1 MLRRNKH
8 PYSVDE
14 KSSSGNVVIR
24 YVKYRFLHSWVF
36 VGIVVFW
43 LICSI
48 LLLGFI
54 LEQRKESLWITIP
67 MSVFLFLVLTVAWS
81 CIVNRMNKRLEKK
94 IVYPIVD
101 KSLAIS
107 TSLSPKKYRVKRR
120 KLVRIDD
127 GDISKG
133 EPYES
138 IVVFLADGSIFEY
151 PFPFVSLERNEGVI
165 VRPLSLTH
173 YVCNDER
180 RIAMARSWFPEVSLN
195 TWLKL
200 ISFLFLGLGFIVFSI
215 FLLLSHKGF
224 AYIFM
229 GSLAIVSIYVDKY
242 AKRDSKDLEES
253 YCRKIINVMAIP
265 IALFHLLA
273 MLAMPFISVVIV
285 AFFSVLSAVTPP
297 CIIVS
302 LLSMIDG
309 VTFNKT
315 TKIFIILVASSFI
328 IVYSP
333 SYIRSIIY
341 RLPFVT
347 YTEGKKYKKRMAEL
361 IKYVYDAGVVEFILN
376 LTYVIFVGVIC
387 IKKYQNLGFL
397 FSNEIDDVIL
407 NAFVV
412 FLSFEG
418 IRSSYKRIRLSAKSF
433 FLKILMI
440 LDF

>member
-43 LICSI
+43 LVCSI
-48 LLLGFI
+48 TLSEFI
-54 LEQRKESLWITIP
+54 WEQRQESLWIAIP
-67 MSVFLFLVLTVAWS
+67 LSVFLFLFLTVAWS
-81 CIVNRMNKRLEKK
+81 CIVNRMNIRLEKK

-138 IVVFLADGSIFEY
+138 IVVFLADGSISEY

-165 VRPLSLTH
+165 VRSLSLTH

-180 RIAMARSWFPEVSLN
+180 RIAKAKSWFPEMSLN
-195 TWLKL
+195 TWLKI
-200 ISFLFLGLGFIVFSI
+200 ISFLFLVLGFIVFYI
-215 FLLLSHKGF
+215 FLILSHKGF
-224 AYIFM
+224 ACLLM
-229 GSLAIVSIYVDKY
+229 GALAIVSIYVDKY
-242 AKRDSKDLEES
+242 AKRNSKDLERS
-253 YCRKIINVMAIP
+253 CCRKIFNVMDIP
-265 IALFHLLA
+265 IALFHLLV

-285 AFFSVLSAVTPP
+285 AFFSVLSAVIPP
-297 CIIVS
+297 LIIVS
-302 LLSMIDG
+302 LLNMVDG
-309 VTFNKT
+309 VSLDNT
-315 TKIFIILVASSFI
+315 TKYFVVLVCSSFI
-328 IVYSP
+328 VVYCP
-333 SYIRSIIY
+333 SYIKGIIN
-341 RLPFVT
+341 RMPFVT
-347 YTEGKKYKKRMAEL
+347 YTEGRQYKIRLADF
-361 IKYVYDAGVVEFILN
+361 IRYVYDARVVEFLLN
-376 LTYVIFVGVIC
+376 VTYVLFVCIIC
-387 IKKYQNLGFL
+387 ILRYQNSGYL
-397 FSNEIDDVIL
+397 FSKEIDDVIL

-412 FLSFEG
+412 FLSFECV
-418 IRSSYKRIRLSAKSF
+418 ISSYKRIGISVKSF
-433 FLKILMI
+433 FVKILKV
-440 LDF
+440 LET

>member
-165 VRPLSLTH
+165 VRSLSLTH

>member
-48 LLLGFI
+48 LLLEFI
-54 LEQRKESLWITIP
+54 LEQRKEYLWITIP

-101 KSLAIS
+101 KLLANS
-107 TSLSPKKYRVKRR
+107 TSVSPKKYGVKRR

-165 VRPLSLTH
+165 VRSLSLTH

-180 RIAMARSWFPEVSLN
+180 RIAKARSWFPEVSLN

-242 AKRDSKDLEES
+242 AKRDSKDLEGS

-285 AFFSVLSAVTPP
+285 AFFQS
-297 CIIVS
+297 C
-302 LLSMIDG
+302 LL
-309 VTFNKT
+309 
-315 TKIFIILVASSFI
+315 LL
-328 IVYSP
+328 
-333 SYIRSIIY
+333 
-341 RLPFVT
+341 LPV
-347 YTEGKKYKKRMAEL
+347 
-361 IKYVYDAGVVEFILN
+361 
-376 LTYVIFVGVIC
+376 
-387 IKKYQNLGFL
+387 
-397 FSNEIDDVIL
+397 
-407 NAFVV
+407 
-412 FLSFEG
+412 
-418 IRSSYKRIRLSAKSF
+418 
-433 FLKILMI
+433 
-440 LDF
+440 

>member
-1 MLRRNKH
+1 MLHIAIGIYFRT
-8 PYSVDE
+8 E
-14 KSSSGNVVIR
+14 KR
-24 YVKYRFLHSWVF
+24 VF
-36 VGIVVFW
+36 VDYYSHV
-43 LICSI
+43 C
-48 LLLGFI
+48 
-54 LEQRKESLWITIP
+54 
-67 MSVFLFLVLTVAWS
+67 FLFLVLTVAWS

-165 VRPLSLTH
+165 VRSLSLTH

>member
-1 MLRRNKH
+1 
-8 PYSVDE
+8 
-14 KSSSGNVVIR
+14 
-24 YVKYRFLHSWVF
+24 
-36 VGIVVFW
+36 
-43 LICSI
+43 
-48 LLLGFI
+48 
-54 LEQRKESLWITIP
+54 
-67 MSVFLFLVLTVAWS
+67 
-81 CIVNRMNKRLEKK
+81 
-94 IVYPIVD
+94 
-101 KSLAIS
+101 
-107 TSLSPKKYRVKRR
+107 
-120 KLVRIDD
+120 
-127 GDISKG
+127 
-133 EPYES
+133 
-138 IVVFLADGSIFEY
+138 
-151 PFPFVSLERNEGVI
+151 
-165 VRPLSLTH
+165 
-173 YVCNDER
+173 
-180 RIAMARSWFPEVSLN
+180 MARSWFPEVSLN

>member
-81 CIVNRMNKRLEKK
+81 CIVNRMNKRLEMK

-165 VRPLSLTH
+165 VRSLSLTH

>member
-14 KSSSGNVVIR
+14 KSSSGEVVIR

-165 VRPLSLTH
+165 VRSLSLTH

>member
-48 LLLGFI
+48 LLLEFI
-54 LEQRKESLWITIP
+54 LEQRKEYLWITIP

-81 CIVNRMNKRLEKK
+81 CIVNRMNKRIEKK

-101 KSLAIS
+101 KLLANS
-107 TSLSPKKYRVKRR
+107 TSVSPKKYGVKRR

-165 VRPLSLTH
+165 VRSLSLTH

-180 RIAMARSWFPEVSLN
+180 RIAKARSWFPEVSLN

-242 AKRDSKDLEES
+242 AKRDSKDLEGS

-433 FLKILMI
+433 SEKFC
-440 LDF
+440 

>member
-67 MSVFLFLVLTVAWS
+67 MSVFLFLVLTAAWS

-101 KSLAIS
+101 KLLANS
-107 TSLSPKKYRVKRR
+107 TSVSPKKYGVKRR

-165 VRPLSLTH
+165 VRSLSLTH

-180 RIAMARSWFPEVSLN
+180 RIAKARSWFPEVSLN

-242 AKRDSKDLEES
+242 AKRDSKDLEGS

-297 CIIVS
+297 SIIVF

-328 IVYSP
+328 IVYCP

-376 LTYVIFVGVIC
+376 LTYVIFISIIY
-387 IKKYQNLGFL
+387 IKKCQNSGNL
-397 FSNEIDDVIL
+397 FSKEIDDVIL
-407 NAFVV
+407 NAFIV
-412 FLSFEG
+412 FLAFEG
-418 IRSSYKRIRLSAKSF
+418 IRSSYKRIHLSARSF
-433 FLKILMI
+433 FLKII
-440 LDF
+440 RIFDF

>member
-1 MLRRNKH
+1 
-8 PYSVDE
+8 
-14 KSSSGNVVIR
+14 
-24 YVKYRFLHSWVF
+24 
-36 VGIVVFW
+36 
-43 LICSI
+43 
-48 LLLGFI
+48 
-54 LEQRKESLWITIP
+54 

-165 VRPLSLTH
+165 VRSLSLTH

>member
-165 VRPLSLTH
+165 VRSLSLTH

-347 YTEGKKYKKRMAEL
+347 YTEGKKNKKRMAEL

>member
-101 KSLAIS
+101 KLLANS
-107 TSLSPKKYRVKRR
+107 TSVSPKKYGVKRR

-165 VRPLSLTH
+165 VRSLSLTH

-180 RIAMARSWFPEVSLN
+180 RIAKARSWFPEVSLN

-242 AKRDSKDLEES
+242 AKRDSKDLEGS

>member
-48 LLLGFI
+48 LLLEFI
-54 LEQRKESLWITIP
+54 LEQRKEYLWITIP

-101 KSLAIS
+101 KLLANS
-107 TSLSPKKYRVKRR
+107 TSVSPKKYGVKRR

-165 VRPLSLTH
+165 VRSLSLTH

-180 RIAMARSWFPEVSLN
+180 RIAKARSWFPEVSLN

-242 AKRDSKDLEES
+242 AKRDSKDLEGS